1 MSSTPS
7 SQPIDR
13 QPQQPAERVAPS
25 VAEPTPRGPSRR
37 RFLATSAK
45 AATAAGFSGT
55 LLSGHVIPPVHAAG
69 SDAINVALIGCGG
82 RGGGAAADA
91 LSVPGGR
98 VKVVAM
104 ADVFQ
109 GQIDIIKRSLASS
122 FKERVDVPDDRS
134 FVGFEAYKQA
144 VDCLDPA
151 KGDIALFATP
161 PAFRAV
167 HFAYAIE
174 KGVNVF
180 MEKPVSIDGPST
192 KRMIALAAKA
202 DEKNLKVGVGL
213 MCRHC
218 VARQELFDRLQ
229 DG

>member
-1 MSSTPS
+1 MSSLPN
-7 SQPIDR
+7 SQPVSQDPVS
-13 QPQQPAERVAPS
+13 QASVNAAGSAAETS
-25 VAEPTPRGPSRR
+25 SRGPSRR
-37 RFLATSAK
+37 SFLATSAK

-55 LLSGHVIPPVHAAG
+55 LLSGHVVPPVHAAG

-134 FVGFEAYKQA
+134 FVGFEA
-144 VDCLDPA
+144 
-151 KGDIALFATP
+151 
-161 PAFRAV
+161 
-167 HFAYAIE
+167 
-174 KGVNVF
+174 
-180 MEKPVSIDGPST
+180 
-192 KRMIALAAKA
+192 
-202 DEKNLKVGVGL
+202 
-213 MCRHC
+213 
-218 VARQELFDRLQ
+218 
-229 DG
+229 

>member
-109 GQIDIIKRSLASS
+109 GQIDIIKR
-122 FKERVDVPDDRS
+122 
-134 FVGFEAYKQA
+134 
-144 VDCLDPA
+144 
-151 KGDIALFATP
+151 
-161 PAFRAV
+161 
-167 HFAYAIE
+167 
-174 KGVNVF
+174 
-180 MEKPVSIDGPST
+180 
-192 KRMIALAAKA
+192 
-202 DEKNLKVGVGL
+202 
-213 MCRHC
+213 
-218 VARQELFDRLQ
+218 
-229 DG
+229 